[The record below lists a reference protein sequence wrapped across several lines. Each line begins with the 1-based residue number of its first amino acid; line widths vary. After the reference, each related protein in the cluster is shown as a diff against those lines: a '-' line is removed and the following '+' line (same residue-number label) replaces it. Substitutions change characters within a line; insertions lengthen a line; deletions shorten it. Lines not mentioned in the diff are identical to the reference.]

1 MPADSTPADSTPQQI
16 DAAVAEAVAA
26 APAWAASNASTRA
39 RLLRGLADALQ
50 AQRES
55 LVPLADKETALGAG
69 RLNGELDRTAFQLRA
84 FADLVESGAPYA
96 VEDDPAVAGAPPA
109 GRPRML
115 RVRVPIGPVAMFS
128 ASNFPFAFS
137 VLGGD
142 TASALAA
149 GCTVVVKAHPGH
161 PQLSRDVF
169 ALARR
174 VITEQGLP
182 AGVMSFVEGGSVEV
196 GVKLVQHPDI
206 AAVAFTGSFKGGA
219 ALQGVANARPRP
231 IPFYGEL
238 GSTNPVV
245 ALPAALQARA
255 TELAQTLAGS
265 MVLGAGQFCTSPGI
279 VLLFD
284 GAGTETFV
292 ETLRNALAGQ
302 TPHAMLTPGMRR
314 NFDAGVARVTSAP
327 GVKTL
332 LDSPAAGDP
341 ASGVHGAAPKPFL
354 AQTDA
359 QTFIARHA
367 LREEG
372 FGPAALLVRVK
383 NVDEAVA
390 VLEAVGGSL
399 TVTIWGADDESP
411 EAQQLVRAAA
421 HVAGRVLFAGVP
433 TGVAVTRAQH
443 HGGPWPA
450 STQPGTTSVGLSA
463 MDRFLRPL
471 ALQDAPA
478 WLVSRAGVPL

>member
-1 MPADSTPADSTPQQI
+1 M
-16 DAAVAEAVAA
+16 
-26 APAWAASNASTRA
+26 
-39 RLLRGLADALQ
+39 RG
-50 AQRES
+50 R
-55 LVPLADKETALGAG
+55 G
-69 RLNGELDRTAFQLRA
+69 RSR
-84 FADLVESGAPYA
+84 S
-96 VEDDPAVAGAPPA
+96 
-109 GRPRML
+109 
-115 RVRVPIGPVAMFS
+115 
-128 ASNFPFAFS
+128 
-137 VLGGD
+137 
-142 TASALAA
+142 TAS
-149 GCTVVVKAHPGH
+149 
-161 PQLSRDVF
+161 S
-169 ALARR
+169 
-174 VITEQGLP
+174 
-182 AGVMSFVEGGSVEV
+182 
-196 GVKLVQHPDI
+196 
-206 AAVAFTGSFKGGA
+206 
-219 ALQGVANARPRP
+219 ARPIRW
-231 IPFYGEL
+231 
-238 GSTNPVV
+238 S
-245 ALPAALQARA
+245 LPAALQARA

-367 LREEG
+367 LREEV